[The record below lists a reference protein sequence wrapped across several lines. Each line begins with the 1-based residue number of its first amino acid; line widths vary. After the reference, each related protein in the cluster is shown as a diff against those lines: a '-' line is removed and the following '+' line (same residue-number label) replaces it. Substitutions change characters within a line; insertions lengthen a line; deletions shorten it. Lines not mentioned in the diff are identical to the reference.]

1 MIWERNIQISVCRS
15 IKRTFKHVIPRA
27 QSARGNLLVRFKSIL
42 RTKIHRKSSNCSMD
56 RYYFEHLTSLQEIA
70 TSAPSGPPRNDTVI
84 WQLAAS
90 IQQSDKSQFD

>member
-1 MIWERNIQISVCRS
+1 
-15 IKRTFKHVIPRA
+15 
-27 QSARGNLLVRFKSIL
+27 
-42 RTKIHRKSSNCSMD
+42 MD

-90 IQQSDKSQFD
+90 IQQSDKFQFEYQIFFIIPCGKGDVKAGLWLQFGER